1 MPGLP
6 ARIEAQGKNMA
17 GKKPS
22 RGGEA
27 GSERSWELKE
37 IQQLIDLLTE
47 REVAEF
53 EMEKDGMRIR
63 ILRQA
68 PPGAAHHLIS
78 PANSSGNSAWQ
89 HSEPVAAPARV
100 EAQGPAAPEPQ
111 PEASSENAHVLK
123 SPIVGTFFAAP
134 SPDTPSFVHVG
145 DQVHVGQVLC
155 IVEAMKLMNEIESE
169 FAGKVV
175 RVHVENGQPV
185 EYGQPLFTIKP
196 S

>member
-1 MPGLP
+1 MP
-6 ARIEAQGKNMA
+6 

-22 RGGEA
+22 HSGEA
-27 GSERSWELKE
+27 APERSWELQE

-68 PPGAAHHLIS
+68 PVGATTVPVS
-78 PANSSGNSAWQ
+78 PHNSSGDLARQ
-89 HSEPVAAPARV
+89 PAEPVAAPVSGVTPAS
-100 EAQGPAAPEPQ
+100 AAPEPQ
-111 PEASSENAHVLK
+111 PEPSSENLHVLK

-134 SPDTPSFVHVG
+134 SPETPPFVKVG
-145 DQVHVGQVLC
+145 DRVQVGQVLC

-169 FAGKVV
+169 FTGEIV
-175 RVHVENGQPV
+175 RIHVENGQPV

>member
-1 MPGLP
+1 MP
-6 ARIEAQGKNMA
+6 

-22 RGGEA
+22 RSGEA
-27 GSERSWELKE
+27 ASERSWELQE

-63 ILRQA
+63 ILRQ
-68 PPGAAHHLIS
+68 S
-78 PANSSGNSAWQ
+78 PAGATSVPVSPHNSSGDFARQ
-89 HSEPVAAPARV
+89 PAEPVAAPAS
-100 EAQGPAAPEPQ
+100 AGIPASAAPEPQ
-111 PEASSENAHVLK
+111 PEPSSENVHVLK
-123 SPIVGTFFAAP
+123 SPIVGTFFEAP
-134 SPDTPSFVHVG
+134 SPETPPFVKVG
-145 DQVHVGQVLC
+145 DRVHVGQVLC

-169 FAGKVV
+169 FAGEIV
-175 RVHVENGQPV
+175 RIHVENGQPV

>member
-1 MPGLP
+1 MP
-6 ARIEAQGKNMA
+6 

-22 RGGEA
+22 RSGEA
-27 GSERSWELKE
+27 ASERSWELKD
-37 IQQLIDLLTE
+37 IRQLIDLLTE

-68 PPGAAHHLIS
+68 PAGAAPLPGS
-78 PANSSGNSAWQ
+78 PANSSGDSARQ
-89 HSEPVAAPARV
+89 PAEPVAASAPAADR
-100 EAQGPAAPEPQ
+100 EPAAPEAQ
-111 PEASSENAHVLK
+111 PEPTSENAHVLK

-134 SPDTPSFVHVG
+134 SPDAPPFVDVG
-145 DQVHVGQVLC
+145 DRVHVGQVLC

-169 FAGKVV
+169 FAGEIV
-175 RVHVENGQPV
+175 RIHVENGQPV

>member
-1 MPGLP
+1 MP
-6 ARIEAQGKNMA
+6 

-22 RGGEA
+22 RSGEA
-27 GSERSWELKE
+27 ASERSWELKE

-68 PPGAAHHLIS
+68 PTCAAPVPVS
-78 PANSSGNSAWQ
+78 PANSSGDSARQ
-89 HSEPVAAPARV
+89 SAEASAPAPAA
-100 EAQGPAAPEPQ
+100 AQDSAAPEPQ
-111 PEASSENAHVLK
+111 PEPSSETMHVLK

-134 SPDTPSFVHVG
+134 SPDAPSFVNVG
-145 DQVHVGQVLC
+145 DRVHVGQVLC

-169 FAGKVV
+169 FAGEIA
-175 RVHVENGQPV
+175 RIHVENGQPV

>member
-1 MPGLP
+1 MP
-6 ARIEAQGKNMA
+6 

-22 RGGEA
+22 RSGEA
-27 GSERSWELKE
+27 ASGRSWELKE

-68 PPGAAHHLIS
+68 PAGTAHHPVS
-78 PANSSGNSAWQ
+78 PANSSGNSARQ
-89 HSEPVAAPARV
+89 PGDPAAAPAPVAAQEPS
-100 EAQGPAAPEPQ
+100 APEPQ
-111 PEASSENAHVLK
+111 PEPSSENVHVLK
-123 SPIVGTFFAAP
+123 SPIVGTFFEAP
-134 SPDTPSFVHVG
+134 SPDADPFVNVG
-145 DQVHVGQVLC
+145 DRVRVGQVLC

-169 FAGKVV
+169 FAGEIV
-175 RVHVENGQPV
+175 RIHVENGQPV

>member
-1 MPGLP
+1 MP
-6 ARIEAQGKNMA
+6 

-22 RGGEA
+22 RSGEA
-27 GSERSWELKE
+27 ASERSWELKE

-68 PPGAAHHLIS
+68 PAGAAPVPVS
-78 PANSSGNSAWQ
+78 PANSSGDSARQ
-89 HSEPVAAPARV
+89 SAEPAAAPAPV
-100 EAQGPAAPEPQ
+100 ATQDPAAPEPQ
-111 PEASSENAHVLK
+111 PEPSSENVHVLK

-134 SPDTPSFVHVG
+134 SPDASPFVNVG
-145 DQVHVGQVLC
+145 DRVHVGQVLC

-169 FAGKVV
+169 FAGEIS
-175 RVHVENGQPV
+175 RIHVENGQPV

>member
-1 MPGLP
+1 MP
-6 ARIEAQGKNMA
+6 

-22 RGGEA
+22 RGGDA

-68 PPGAAHHLIS
+68 PAGAAPAPAFPSNSSGDFARQSFEPASGAAH
-78 PANSSGNSAWQ
+78 
-89 HSEPVAAPARV
+89 AA
-100 EAQGPAAPEPQ
+100 AQEPAAPEPQ
-111 PEASSENAHVLK
+111 PEPPAENVHALK
-123 SPIVGTFFAAP
+123 SPIVGTYFAAP
-134 SPDTPSFVHVG
+134 SPDAPPFVNVG
-145 DQVHVGQVLC
+145 DRVHVGQVLC

-169 FAGKVV
+169 FAGEIV
-175 RVHVENGQPV
+175 RIHVENGQPV

>member
-1 MPGLP
+1 MP
-6 ARIEAQGKNMA
+6 

-22 RGGEA
+22 RTGEEA
-27 GSERSWELKE
+27 SQRSWELQE
-37 IQQLIDLLTE
+37 IQQLIDLLIE

-68 PPGAAHHLIS
+68 TGGGTPVSRS
-78 PANSSGNSAWQ
+78 PSNSHDDSSWP
-89 HSEPVAAPARV
+89 SDEPVASPAPVVAQ
-100 EAQGPAAPEPQ
+100 EAAAPESQ
-111 PEASSENAHVLK
+111 PEPPSEEVHVLK

-134 SPDTPSFVHVG
+134 SPDAPPFVNVG
-145 DQVHVGQVLC
+145 DRVHVGQVLC

-169 FAGKVV
+169 FAGEIV
-175 RVHVENGQPV
+175 RIHVENGQPV

>member
-1 MPGLP
+1 MP
-6 ARIEAQGKNMA
+6 

-22 RGGEA
+22 RSGEA
-27 GSERSWELKE
+27 ASERSWELQE

-63 ILRQA
+63 ILRQ
-68 PPGAAHHLIS
+68 S
-78 PANSSGNSAWQ
+78 PAGATPVPVSPHNSSGDFARQ
-89 HSEPVAAPARV
+89 PVEPVAAPASAV
-100 EAQGPAAPEPQ
+100 SPASAAPEPQ
-111 PEASSENAHVLK
+111 PEPSSENVHVLK
-123 SPIVGTFFAAP
+123 SPIVGTFFAAS
-134 SPDTPSFVHVG
+134 SPETPPFAKVG
-145 DQVHVGQVLC
+145 DRVHVGQVLC

-169 FAGKVV
+169 FAGEIV
-175 RVHVENGQPV
+175 RIHVENGQPV

>member
-1 MPGLP
+1 MP
-6 ARIEAQGKNMA
+6 

-22 RGGEA
+22 RSGEA
-27 GSERSWELKE
+27 PPERSWELKD

-68 PPGAAHHLIS
+68 PAGATPAPVPAS
-78 PANSSGNSAWQ
+78 PANSSGDFVRQSA
-89 HSEPVAAPARV
+89 EPAATPAPA
-100 EAQGPAAPEPQ
+100 ETLEPSAPEPQ
-111 PEASSENAHVLK
+111 PEPASEKVHVLK
-123 SPIVGTFFAAP
+123 SPIVGTFFSAP
-134 SPDTPSFVHVG
+134 SPDAPPFVNVG
-145 DQVHVGQVLC
+145 DRVHVGQVLC

-169 FAGKVV
+169 FAGEIA
-175 RVHVENGQPV
+175 RIHVENGQPV
-185 EYGQPLFTIKP
+185 EYGQPLYTIKP

>member
-1 MPGLP
+1 MP
-6 ARIEAQGKNMA
+6 

-22 RGGEA
+22 RTGEA
-27 GSERSWELKE
+27 ASKRSWELQE
-37 IQQLIDLLTE
+37 VQQLIDLLIE

-53 EMEKDGMRIR
+53 EMEKDGMRVR

-68 PPGAAHHLIS
+68 PPGTAPVPLS
-78 PANSSGNSAWQ
+78 PANSHGDSAWPPA
-89 HSEPVAAPARV
+89 EPAASSAAVVPP
-100 EAQGPAAPEPQ
+100 EPAAPEPQ
-111 PEASSENAHVLK
+111 PEASSEDAHVLK

-134 SPDTPSFVHVG
+134 SPDAPPFVNLG
-145 DQVHVGQVLC
+145 DRVHVGQVLC

-169 FAGKVV
+169 FAGEIV
-175 RVHVENGQPV
+175 RIHVENGQPV